1 MMTNFSHLAI
11 RATSNGE
18 KAIVSFPVFL
28 VCTVSRPMERKY
40 IFAPSYIP
48 SRRAIPAIFAGL
60 RLIENERIRRVRAWA
75 WNADKP
81 LWGNSFPG

>member
-18 KAIVSFPVFL
+18 EAIVSFPVFWFAQ
-28 VCTVSRPMERKY
+28 SQERKD

-60 RLIENERIRRVRAWA
+60 RLIENERIRRVRAWE